1 MIYTT
6 KIYNTKVYFISIIG
20 TGSDYDGTTEKTE
33 IDQHF
38 TQSETNKN
46 LNGEK
51 ESLLNG
57 FEGGLKNRSNV
68 LSSDVHH
75 NTNEASAKPI
85 TDGKVN
91 GYVTRPEEASITNK
105 THASNGKNK
114 HE

>member
-1 MIYTT
+1 
-6 KIYNTKVYFISIIG
+6 
-20 TGSDYDGTTEKTE
+20 
-33 IDQHF
+33 
-38 TQSETNKN
+38 
-46 LNGEK
+46 
-51 ESLLNG
+51 
-57 FEGGLKNRSNV
+57 LKNRSNV
-68 LSSDVHH
+68 LSSDVHY